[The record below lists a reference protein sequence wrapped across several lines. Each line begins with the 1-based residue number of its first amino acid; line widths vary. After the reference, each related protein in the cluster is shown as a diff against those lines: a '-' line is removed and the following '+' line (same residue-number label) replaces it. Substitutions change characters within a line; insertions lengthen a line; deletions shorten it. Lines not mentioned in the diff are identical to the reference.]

1 MSLKPAT
8 INFTIGN
15 GLAIYKGSNWNVS
28 VTVEEDGKPFD
39 LTGYRG
45 KCSIK
50 EYTGDEIPILEPLI
64 EIGDDGNFN
73 IILSSDETAT
83 LKAEGHN
90 HYEVTT
96 YQYDVYFIDESGEY
110 FRALQ
115 GFVDVSPTV
124 TEEND

>member
-15 GLAIYKGSNWNVS
+15 GLAIYKGSNWFVS
-28 VTVEEDGKPFD
+28 VGVEEDNMPYD

-50 EYTGDEIPILEPLI
+50 LHTGDAVPLLEPDVII
-64 EIGDDGNFN
+64 EGSNFSLN
-73 IILSSDETAT
+73 LTSDQTAT
-83 LKAEGHN
+83 LPTDGQS
-90 HYEVTT
+90 HYEIST
-96 YQYDVYFIDESGEY
+96 YQYDVYFIDENDEY
-110 FRALQ
+110 FRTLQ

-124 TEEND
+124 TEEDD